1 MLCVRFSSL
10 PKKLDALL
18 NTRDPTDAC
27 QQVWPVAFPFFAPRP
42 ALSALVHLY
51 LWRCCGEFHCMT
63 IYSVHV
69 SRAQALWRRS
79 FIFFTRFRYKFCLPA
94 RNSHAAAP
102 ASSCEENTVELR
114 RPFMMYGRL
123 RAAEFRAPTNDA
135 HIPAMIC
142 QDPVCATFGECA
154 PFFDSH
160 LLLQ

>member
-1 MLCVRFSSL
+1 MCSFLFVAEKARCSSQHPWPDRRL
-10 PKKLDALL
+10 PTSMA
-18 NTRDPTDAC
+18 RRI
-27 QQVWPVAFPFFAPRP
+27 FPFFAPRP

-135 HIPAMIC
+135 HIPAKSILC
-142 QDPVCATFGECA
+142 NCW
-154 PFFDSH
+154 
-160 LLLQ
+160 